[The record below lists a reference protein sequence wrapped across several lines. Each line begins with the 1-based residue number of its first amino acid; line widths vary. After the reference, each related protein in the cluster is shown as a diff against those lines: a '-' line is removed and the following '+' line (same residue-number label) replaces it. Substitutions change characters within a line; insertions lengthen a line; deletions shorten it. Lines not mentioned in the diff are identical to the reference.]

1 MPAVARGDQV
11 DTVATNHVCTG
22 ESTTNECSGNVRANS
37 IGIVRK
43 LDKCTSHTWPP
54 LPPCP
59 MHSPPLD
66 AKYSA
71 TVFVNSKNLAYVG
84 SQYNG
89 SEDITS
95 GSDNVNSG

>member
-22 ESTTNECSGNVRANS
+22 ETTTNECSGNVRANS

-71 TVFVNSKNLAYVG
+71 TVFVNKENLAYVG

>member
-22 ESTTNECSGNVRANS
+22 ETTTNECSGNVRANS

-95 GSDNVNSG
+95 GSKNVFSG